1 MAANLFFKKVGA
13 LRFDDMA
20 GPATHDFFHLSALGE
35 VKKSEK
41 IRNSF
46 PLSAVRG
53 GGWAYGDN
61 G

>member
-1 MAANLFFKKVGA
+1 
-13 LRFDDMA
+13 MA
-20 GPATHDFFHLSALGE
+20 GPATHDFFHLSVLGE